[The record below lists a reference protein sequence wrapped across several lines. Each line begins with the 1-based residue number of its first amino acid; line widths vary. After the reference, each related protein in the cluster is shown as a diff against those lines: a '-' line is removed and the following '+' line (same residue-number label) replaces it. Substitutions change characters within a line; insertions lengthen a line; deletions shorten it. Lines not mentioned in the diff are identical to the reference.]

1 MSVSSYGHV
10 INAGLL
16 DPFNYGLPSLQ
27 ESSEDMLRISNE
39 GSTPM
44 MYRKQWFQFLFLS
57 TIVPAAAWT
66 IFHS

>member
-27 ESSEDMLRISNE
+27 ESSEDMLRISILMDVDD
-39 GSTPM
+39 T
-44 MYRKQWFQFLFLS
+44 L
-57 TIVPAAAWT
+57 
-66 IFHS
+66 HS